1 MWHPKTS
8 DGKTSLDLALRGN
21 RPQVAGLLRA
31 RGATAGSQ
39 SHDDPLL
46 RPIPFVLRIG
56 AGAPPGQGN
65 RVMLNGSAFA
75 VGPSVLS
82 RWPTLRTLGFA
93 GVSTRQ
99 RKSGRRS
106 HEQVFFELVVGR
118 IRFWLRWC
126 INCTGSA
133 NDGSTR
139 SEWPAAGRP
148 LRGRRQCRFLP
159 ARSNWPHLLHGGA
172 GVLRILHRRP
182 GHLRVVDWREPHP
195 RFELPTTVGW
205 RAHRECGSRP
215 VAGSGRS
222 DQFAAGCSLGGPGL
236 P

>member
-1 MWHPKTS
+1 MT
-8 DGKTSLDLALRGN
+8 TQFFVQFSLC
-21 RPQVAGLLRA
+21 
-31 RGATAGSQ
+31 SE
-39 SHDDPLL
+39 
-46 RPIPFVLRIG
+46 IG
-56 AGAPPGQGN
+56 AGASWPRQSCHAQRKRLCRWALRLVSVPDAAYGG
-65 RVMLNGSAFA
+65 VC
-75 VGPSVLS
+75 VG
-82 RWPTLRTLGFA
+82 
-93 GVSTRQ
+93 STRQ
-99 RKSGRRS
+99 RESGRRT

-118 IRFWLRWC
+118 SRFWLRWC

-195 RFELPTTVGW
+195 RFKLPIIGGR
-205 RAHRECGSRP
+205 RAEREPVDRSRARAVVIISP
-215 VAGSGRS
+215 PGVRSVVLGFRNFGR
-222 DQFAAGCSLGGPGL
+222 QTIWAAGRLAGFPGCRGTATEAAVRAASV
-236 P
+236 